1 MTTPLTLERIVIT
14 DASGWHAG
22 YQAVIDEDS
31 QSTPGDVI
39 QGTFKFIKQRR
50 LSSKTQYMCVFYNQ
64 YNDPMWSYWGTL
76 ERIAYKASKFF
87 RHPITFTL

>member
-39 QGTFKFIKQRR
+39 RGTFKFIELRK
-50 LSSKTQYMCVFYNQ
+50 LVTNVEYMCVFYN
-64 YNDPMWSYWGTL
+64 YYGDPMWSYWGTP
-76 ERIAYKASKFF
+76 ERIADEASKFF
-87 RHPITFTL
+87 RHPIAFTL